1 MDFYYAM
8 TNYHVL
14 CCLLHKM
21 TINKNKSILFISS
34 YLTNNQP
41 TIIEKIKKS
50 NIFEKIYIYDEITF
64 TRSNKK
70 ANKNELDNE
79 IKRICSKV
87 DKKIGKKI
95 KNVKNI
101 YLCSDFYSI
110 GVYLISNKIKYNY
123 FEDGCGTLSRPIM
136 PYRIIEK
143 DNIIR
148 AQIVK
153 KLKSFGENIYTINRY
168 GNLDNQEEG
177 YYNKKD
183 INFNVEKIL
192 ESLDEK
198 EIIQLL
204 DIYDMKKIKIEGTK
218 VILFLTMHYNE
229 IMNESHQKEIYGL
242 LLDYFTKKD
251 EEIIIKPHPADSIMK
266 YKTIF
271 KNIKEVNRYMPSELL
286 PYCIDKKF
294 AKGITCWSTAIYSL
308 KNIIKKIITFDIRI
322 DDTYKDF
329 DKYYSIV
336 MFLNHL
342 KNKEKLNLKLIDINE
357 IQFMRLLEEH
367 FSNYNDYF
375 VINNENSKY
384 ENIYIQKEFPTGSIL
399 NKYIC
404 LECGTSADEIIHI
417 RKIFQEEIKNEF
429 IGLYNF
435 NNNHFEIKFEHRY
448 SNYLMNISVLTKQQ
462 YIKVLQNI
470 VEKDNIIL
478 VNKLKNKIESHEK
491 DLITIKE
498 ESRKSIEFYEKLL
511 IKKDQYINDIDKTIE
526 AKNEEIA
533 RLKNSTSWKITKPLR
548 KLIDIIRKIKK

>member
-34 YLTNNQP
+34 YLTSNQP

-87 DKKIGKKI
+87 DKKIGNKI
-95 KNVKNI
+95 KNAKNI

-110 GVYLISNKIKYNY
+110 GVYLIKNKIKYNY

-153 KLKSFGENIYTINRY
+153 KLKSFGENIYTVSRY
-168 GNLDNQEEG
+168 GNLDNQEKD
-177 YYNKKD
+177 YFNKKD

-192 ESLDEK
+192 KSLDEK
-198 EIIQLL
+198 EIVQLL
-204 DIYDMKKIKIEGTK
+204 DIYDMKKIKIEEPK
-218 VILFLTMHYNE
+218 AVLFLTMHYNE
-229 IMNESHQKEIYGL
+229 IMNETCQKEIYGL

-266 YKTIF
+266 YKTIY
-271 KNIKEVNRYMPSELL
+271 KNVKEVNRYMPSELF
-286 PYCIDKKF
+286 PYCVNKVFD
-294 AKGITCWSTAIYSL
+294 KGITCWSTAIYSL
-308 KNIIKKIITFDIRI
+308 KNIIKKIISFDIKI

-329 DKYYSIV
+329 DKYYSII
-336 MFLNHL
+336 MFLNQL
-342 KNKEKLNLKLIDINE
+342 KNKEKINLKLIDINE
-357 IQFMRLLEEH
+357 IQFIQLLEEH
-367 FSNYNDYF
+367 FSNYKDYF

-384 ENIYIQKEFPTGSIL
+384 ENIYIQKESPTDPIS

-404 LECGTSADEIIHI
+404 LKTGINSDKIIHI
-417 RKIFQEEIKNEF
+417 RKIFQEEIQNEF
-429 IGLYNF
+429 IGLCNF
-435 NNNHFEIKFEHRY
+435 NNNHFEVNFEHRY
-448 SNYLMNISVLTKQQ
+448 SNYLMNILVLNKQQ
-462 YIKVLQNI
+462 YIELLQNI

-478 VNKLKNKIESHEK
+478 VNKLKNKIENQEK
-491 DLITIKE
+491 ELITVRE
-498 ESRKSIEFYEKLL
+498 ENKNNIDFYEKRL
-511 IKKDQYINDIDKTIE
+511 IEKDHYINNIDEVIK
-526 AKNEEIA
+526 AKNKEIE
-533 RLKNSTSWKITKPLR
+533 RIKNSTSWKITRPLR
-548 KLIDIIRKIKK
+548 KLIDVLRKIKH